1 MTWTTIRWISS
12 PPPRLP
18 ALLPPAICYCLPL
31 PPSSS
36 LPGGLHSLTYDTR
49 YSEYTHRVLP
59 ARCVEIW
66 LLLLLLV
73 ARRSPP
79 SSLLPLLL
87 LLSVS
92 QVCTPACPPVYSHP
106 SIRPRHASA
115 LHRVL
120 SVAAC
125 SACTLGRVRVICTG
139 SRPSFPPSRVPAHS
153 PYHHHPHRRR
163 RRRHQATSTAHRI
176 PHTSRSKYPLTSTRT
191 FALLLP
197 LLLPTH

>member
-1 MTWTTIRWISS
+1 MAAHTRSPTILDSRNIPTASS
-12 PPPRLP
+12 QRGAWKSGCCCCCSLP
-18 ALLPPAICYCLPL
+18 VVR
-31 PPSSS
+31 PSSS
-36 LPGGLHSLTYDTR
+36 SLLCRCCQCRRSALT
-49 YSEYTHRVLP
+49 L
-59 ARCVEIW
+59 ARPCPSASPSI
-66 LLLLLLV
+66 LV
-73 ARRSPP
+73 A
-79 SSLLPLLL
+79 
-87 LLSVS
+87 
-92 QVCTPACPPVYSHP
+92 HP
-106 SIRPRHASA
+106 
-115 LHRVL
+115 HRVL